1 MTPHTE
7 LKYKIRQY
15 YQKFQSFVKLSTDI
29 IAFLTS
35 FITLCLLI
43 YEIGFHE
50 DGKIHLFLL
59 ETYKIILRI
68 FLYTGLARVLSDPQG
83 VKKERGFW
91 FEVVLLIALVFIIIL
106 EAWPAFKDVLVSKH
120 FIEVATYLLLSTIS
134 VIEFSKQIV
143 TTLQRYVKPEMMF
156 VYSFLFIILVG
167 TFLLLLPNAHTYH
180 LDFIDA
186 FFTSTSAVCITGLTV
201 VDTSTAFTFTGLI
214 ILVSLIQIGGIGV
227 MTFTS
232 FFAMS
237 FFSQVSFRDQ
247 LSLKNILNENSL
259 SNIFRTL
266 FYIILTTFL
275 IEGFGAY
282 VIYNQIQDIPQHI
295 LPDKLFFSIFH
306 AVSSF
311 CNAGF
316 STLPG
321 NLYNPAVRNLYGF
334 QSWIACLVILGGI
347 GFPILFNFGKL
358 FIHYFHNALSRLKGN
373 PIAHYGQFHIIS
385 LTTRIVLPI
394 TLILIIGGTFAFL
407 FLENHHILQDV
418 PLSGKIALAFMNAV
432 TPRTA
437 GFNNV
442 EMTSLLPS
450 TLFLI
455 LLLMWIGA
463 SPMSTGGGIKTTTF
477 VVAFKNIVSIIREK
491 KTVEIARRTISPTSI
506 RRANAIILLSLL
518 WIGGATLLLLI
529 TNPQAPFLQALFEV
543 VSALSTVGL
552 SLGLT
557 PELNISGK
565 IIISITMFAGRV
577 GILTLLTG
585 MIRQQPTQPYQ
596 YPEENVIL

>member
-1 MTPHTE
+1 MTLPTE

-15 YQKFQSFVKLSTDI
+15 YHNFQSLVKISTDI

-35 FITLCLLI
+35 FLTLCLLM

-50 DGKIHLFLL
+50 DGKVHLLL
-59 ETYKIILRI
+59 SEIYKIILRI
-68 FLYTGLARVLSDPQG
+68 FLYTGLIRVILNPQG
-83 VKKERGFW
+83 VKKEKGFW
-91 FEVVLLIALVFIIIL
+91 FEVVLLIALTFVIII
-106 EAWPAFKDVLVSKH
+106 EAWPATSNPLFSKH
-120 FIEVATYLLLSTIS
+120 FTDVSTYILLTTIS

-167 TFLLLLPNAHTYH
+167 TFLLSLPNAHTYP
-180 LDFIDA
+180 LSLIDA
-186 FFTSTSAVCITGLTV
+186 LFTSASAVCITGLTV
-201 VDTSTAFTFTGLI
+201 VDTSATFTFTGFI

-259 SNIFRTL
+259 NNIFRTL
-266 FYIILTTFL
+266 FYILLTTFL

-282 VIYNQIQDIPQHI
+282 VIYNQIKDIPEQI

-321 NLYNPAVRNLYGF
+321 NLYDPIVRNLYGL
-334 QSWIACLVILGGI
+334 QSWMACLVILGGI

-358 FIHYFHNALSRLKGN
+358 FVHYFRNALSRLKGN
-373 PIAHYGQFHIIS
+373 PVPHYGQFHIIS

-394 TLILIIGGTFAFL
+394 TLILIAGGTLAFL
-407 FLENHHILQDV
+407 FLEDHNTLQDL

-450 TLFLI
+450 SIFL
-455 LLLMWIGA
+455 LLMLMWIGA

-477 VVAFKNIVSIIREK
+477 VVAFKNIISIIREK
-491 KTVEIARRTISPTSI
+491 QTVEIAGRTISPGNI

-518 WIGGATLLLLI
+518 WIGGATLFLLI
-529 TNPQAPFLQALFEV
+529 TNPQASFIQALFEV

-577 GILTLLTG
+577 GLLTLLIG
-585 MIRQQPTQPYQ
+585 IIRQQPVQPCQ

>member
-1 MTPHTE
+1 MD
-7 LKYKIRQY
+7 
-15 YQKFQSFVKLSTDI
+15 SFCST
-29 IAFLTS
+29 
-35 FITLCLLI
+35 
-43 YEIGFHE
+43 
-50 DGKIHLFLL
+50 
-59 ETYKIILRI
+59 
-68 FLYTGLARVLSDPQG
+68 
-83 VKKERGFW
+83 
-91 FEVVLLIALVFIIIL
+91 
-106 EAWPAFKDVLVSKH
+106 
-120 FIEVATYLLLSTIS
+120 
-134 VIEFSKQIV
+134 
-143 TTLQRYVKPEMMF
+143 
-156 VYSFLFIILVG
+156 
-167 TFLLLLPNAHTYH
+167 
-180 LDFIDA
+180 
-186 FFTSTSAVCITGLTV
+186 
-201 VDTSTAFTFTGLI
+201 
-214 ILVSLIQIGGIGV
+214 
-227 MTFTS
+227 
-232 FFAMS
+232 
-237 FFSQVSFRDQ
+237 
-247 LSLKNILNENSL
+247 
-259 SNIFRTL
+259 
-266 FYIILTTFL
+266 
-275 IEGFGAY
+275 
-282 VIYNQIQDIPQHI
+282 
-295 LPDKLFFSIFH
+295 
-306 AVSSF
+306 SF

-577 GILTLLTG
+577 GILTLLIG